1 MVKIFSHFNKE
12 EDKILRKVSDEVQK
26 EEFGTQELKKIIDEM
41 FQFII
46 EKPDGAG
53 LSAPQIGMN
62 KRIFVVNPRMFD
74 YEKDGKIVE
83 KHRSTE
89 DSVFINPKIV
99 KQSKDKQEIEEGCFS
114 VRWYYGMV
122 ERPAKI
128 KMEYFDFEG
137 NKKEIG
143 LSGFLSAVAQHEI
156 DHLDGILFIDKAK
169 NIRKLTEEEIKE
181 IEESY

>member
-1 MVKIFSHFNKE
+1 
-12 EDKILRKVSDEVQK
+12 
-26 EEFGTQELKKIIDEM
+26 
-41 FQFII
+41 
-46 EKPDGAG
+46 
-53 LSAPQIGMN
+53 
-62 KRIFVVNPRMFD
+62 
-74 YEKDGKIVE
+74 
-83 KHRSTE
+83 
-89 DSVFINPKIV
+89 
-99 KQSKDKQEIEEGCFS
+99 
-114 VRWYYGMV
+114 MV

-156 DHLDGILFIDKAK
+156 DHLNGILFIDKAK